1 MGARNH
7 GRKRKAWSGWGSK
20 RMRVR
25 QNGTRRTRQAGR
37 GCRPKPVI
45 AALASAESS
54 ERLEYIAAMA
64 QELKAMAAQGGHETL
79 AGLLDLACQEALG
92 RRRLG
97 Q

>member
-1 MGARNH
+1 
-7 GRKRKAWSGWGSK
+7 
-20 RMRVR
+20 MRVR
-25 QNGTRRTRQAGR
+25 QNGDGSRRTRQAGR
-37 GCRPKPVI
+37 GCKPKPVI

-92 RRRLG
+92 RRRVG